1 MLARFI
7 LRYFHGLDT
16 QMLARLFES
25 QNRKAADQAELDRL
39 QGKYG
44 DTLVD
49 ELRTRAERAKPDARS
64 YKHWQRLL
72 RKLS

>member
-1 MLARFI
+1 
-7 LRYFHGLDT
+7 
-16 QMLARLFES
+16 MLARLFES

-44 DTLVD
+44 DALAT
-49 ELRTRAERAKPDARS
+49 ELRSRAERAKPDARS

-72 RKLS
+72 SKVS